1 MSDPEI
7 AAQVAALRLLGP
19 TKDCVGELPKL
30 SEREVEI
37 LKWTVVRALG
47 RRILNTSEHTVNPF
61 LRGAMTKLAVGSR
74 HQAGARARAL
84 RLF

>member
-47 RRILNTSEHTVNPF
+47 RRILNTSEHTVNHHF
-61 LRGAMTKLAVGSR
+61 CAVS
-74 HQAGARARAL
+74 
-84 RLF
+84 